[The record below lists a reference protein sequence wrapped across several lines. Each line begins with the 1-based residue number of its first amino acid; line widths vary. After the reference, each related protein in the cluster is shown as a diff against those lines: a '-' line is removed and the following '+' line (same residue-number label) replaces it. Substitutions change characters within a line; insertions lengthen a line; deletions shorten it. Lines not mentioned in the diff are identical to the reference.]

1 MAATPRPGIGSH
13 RWMGLKSIRLP
24 LREIVNKLGA
34 TRSRESTRYL
44 RATDLLPLPPPC
56 VYMCA
61 CFVAPHTRAVY
72 RDSLARMRESSEIT
86 QRGRRT
92 SYELNKDT
100 RIPRVRFAEGWK
112 EKGSRVGRRTQTRDQ
127 HTNVAFINARCTVG
141 FAGTASAVRQPARQ
155 GQVFLSILLRSSP
168 FSSCPFNLSADRCV
182 PPFCA
187 YLLPPPRLCTPTL
200 LPATPLVLRP
210 PQRS

>member
-1 MAATPRPGIGSH
+1 M
-13 RWMGLKSIRLP
+13 
-24 LREIVNKLGA
+24 
-34 TRSRESTRYL
+34 
-44 RATDLLPLPPPC
+44 
-56 VYMCA
+56 
-61 CFVAPHTRAVY
+61 
-72 RDSLARMRESSEIT
+72 
-86 QRGRRT
+86 
-92 SYELNKDT
+92 
-100 RIPRVRFAEGWK
+100 RFAEGWK

-200 LPATPLVLRP
+200 LPVYPLSTAASTKLKYPENETLQGQVLRCG
-210 PQRS
+210 RFLFSFSLFFFSFLIDNCLIHLIFESCLIYENF

>member
-1 MAATPRPGIGSH
+1 M
-13 RWMGLKSIRLP
+13 
-24 LREIVNKLGA
+24 
-34 TRSRESTRYL
+34 
-44 RATDLLPLPPPC
+44 
-56 VYMCA
+56 
-61 CFVAPHTRAVY
+61 
-72 RDSLARMRESSEIT
+72 
-86 QRGRRT
+86 
-92 SYELNKDT
+92 
-100 RIPRVRFAEGWK
+100 RVRFAEGWK

-200 LPATPLVLRP
+200 YTPRDPPSSTAASTKLKYPENETLPLAGPSFFVVGVFFFLFFYFFLRF
-210 PQRS
+210 